1 MNFDQQRT
9 RGINMVHK
17 ALLELQKE
25 LIDGTISEYW
35 PDEVKPYDLEVAAHI
50 NYISLEI
57 THFLTVVADSQRN
70 AELQDQY
77 IYEINKMC
85 GKIREAQIQREEYI
99 GMDDAQKRLD
109 KIKQELC
116 WYPFGMCSTKAENKT
131 KKWIGSDP
139 MQYCKQHDT
148 EMRKRYALEGGA

>member
-85 GKIREAQIQREEYI
+85 GKIREAQI
-99 GMDDAQKRLD
+99 KRQTL
-109 KIKQELC
+109 I
-116 WYPFGMCSTKAENKT
+116 S
-131 KKWIGSDP
+131 
-139 MQYCKQHDT
+139 
-148 EMRKRYALEGGA
+148 